1 MADRT
6 NKATG
11 IKVISTVGRDPEAG
25 RFKRVKEE
33 EELRMDLRRDSMK
46 KRVKERATA
55 NRLSQGYLEGGDS
68 DDEGGVSLNALKNK
82 YKKGS
87 NKRGEKKQDYSS
99 DDDDS

>member
-33 EELRMDLRRDSMK
+33 EERLRMVNILVIYNTNIK
-46 KRVKERATA
+46 IWTIF
-55 NRLSQGYLEGGDS
+55 
-68 DDEGGVSLNALKNK
+68 
-82 YKKGS
+82 
-87 NKRGEKKQDYSS
+87 
-99 DDDDS
+99 

>member
-33 EELRMDLRRDSMK
+33 EERLRMDLRRDSMK

-68 DDEGGVSLNALKNK
+68 DDEGVSLSAIKNK
-82 YKKGS
+82 FKK
-87 NKRGEKKQDYSS
+87 NKRGGKYCN
-99 DDDDS
+99 DSQ